1 MIRREFLKTGLG
13 LALSSTWGSSQALTD
28 EFETYRQS
36 QNQAFNDYKSDLE
49 AAFKAYKQL
58 NDRAFNQY
66 KSSIRQRWSQVE
78 VSSPKRWVTYDASLS
93 HRLVIDYETG
103 EVRVES
109 VLPPTAEHR
118 AEIEAMIKQINTS
131 QFEDLIER
139 DPVDRALNQFAKQQ
153 AQTFGQQDSP
163 SSARSTHALHLAD
176 TLPKP
181 QLIKQNQQ
189 PIVRYVMP
197 LNIESLTQREQTYGQ
212 EINNQAKRWQI
223 DPSLIMAITRTESA
237 FNPLAKSY
245 VPAFGLM
252 QIVPRSAGM
261 DATQLIYGQ
270 SRLVSP
276 NYLYNATNNLQMGS
290 AYLHLLQYRYFKEI
304 TDPTSRLYCVIAA
317 YNTGPGN
324 VARAITGATKL
335 TPMYARVNSMQASQ
349 VHSHLMTNLPY
360 DETKNYLRKVLAA
373 QTRYQNA

>member
-13 LALSSTWGSSQALTD
+13 LSLSSVWGSSWALTD
-28 EFETYRQS
+28 EFETYRQT
-36 QNQAFNDYKSDLE
+36 QNQAFDDYKSELE

-66 KSSIRQRWSQVE
+66 KSSISQRWSQVE
-78 VSSPKRWVTYDASLS
+78 VSSPKRWVTYGANLS
-93 HRLVIDYETG
+93 HKLVIDYETG
-103 EVRVES
+103 EIRVES
-109 VLPPTAEHR
+109 VLPPTAQHR
-118 AEIEAMIKQINTS
+118 AEIEAMIKQINS
-131 QFEDLIER
+131 SPFQELIER
-139 DPVDRALNQFAKQQ
+139 DPVDRTLNQFTQQQ
-153 AQTFGQQDSP
+153 AQKFSP
-163 SSARSTHALHLAD
+163 QESSVSSAQPRSLNLPD

-181 QLIKQNQQ
+181 QLVKQNQQ

-197 LNIESLTQREQTYGQ
+197 LNIESLTQRERAYWQ
-212 EINNQAKRWQI
+212 EVNKQAKRWQI
-223 DPSLIMAITRTESA
+223 EPALIMAITRTESA

-252 QIVPRSAGM
+252 QIVPKSAGI

-270 SRLVSP
+270 PRLVSP
-276 NYLYNATNNLQMGS
+276 NYLYNPTNNLQMGS

-304 TDPTSRLYCVIAA
+304 TDPTSRMYCVIAA

-335 TPMYARVNSMQASQ
+335 TPMYARVNAMHASQ
-349 VHSHLMTNLPY
+349 VHGELMSNLPY

-373 QTRYQNA
+373 QARYQNA